1 MRKARVIYGPDLQ
14 ALKPDWFSEFDHGV
28 DCRSYLVEVE
38 TDESQPPEYPRQPYC
53 GLRAGEVII
62 EEIGQDGGEP
72 EDQSLSRDWEWVV
85 HMADREMALKAENEN
100 LKAVIETMRE
110 QHVAATAKLEVMRGF
125 FEDEIRLCAGPYAS
139 DQDSALNGERILLCH
154 NGLRLL
160 EK

>member
-14 ALKPDWFSEFDHGV
+14 ALKPEWFSEFDYDV

-72 EDQSLSRDWEWVV
+72 EDQTLSRDWEWVV
-85 HMADREMALKAENEN
+85 HMADREMDL
-100 LKAVIETMRE
+100 RE
-110 QHVAATAKLEVMRGF
+110 QLDAHLVKYNAVRDYLLTVQTN
-125 FEDEIRLCAGPYAS
+125 CAGPYSS
-139 DQDSALNGERILLCH
+139 DPDAALNGARINMAMHALALM
-154 NGLRLL
+154 